1 MGNLFPKMHLQNN
14 AGLKIIPKPYHALD
28 NRRFYRLAI
37 GKDVYVLMLW
47 QALKNHVSLGHLID
61 INEEV

>member
-1 MGNLFPKMHLQNN
+1 MGSLFPKMHMQNC
-14 AGLKIIPKPYHALD
+14 AVLKIFPMPYSALD
-28 NRRFYRLAI
+28 NRRFYRFAI

-61 INEEV
+61 IDEKG